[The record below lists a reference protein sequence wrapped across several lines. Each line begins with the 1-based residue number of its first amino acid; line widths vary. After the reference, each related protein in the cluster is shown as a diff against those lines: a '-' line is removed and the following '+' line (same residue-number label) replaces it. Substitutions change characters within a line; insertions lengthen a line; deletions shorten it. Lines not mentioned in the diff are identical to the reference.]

1 MKKRFAKADLFFVSK
16 KRENK
21 RIEKIDNRYL
31 SRDR

>member
-21 RIEKIDNRYL
+21 RIEKMTTGT
-31 SRDR
+31 